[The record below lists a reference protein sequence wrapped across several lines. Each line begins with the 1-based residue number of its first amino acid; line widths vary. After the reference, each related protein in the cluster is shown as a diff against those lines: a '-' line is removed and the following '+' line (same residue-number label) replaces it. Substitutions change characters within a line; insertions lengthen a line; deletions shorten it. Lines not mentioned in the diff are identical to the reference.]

1 MARSDW
7 SSPYSLSTGFFG
19 NLLHH
24 SPSVCLAVIEAG
36 SSPRAS
42 KLSHQEAEPSVV
54 QHDDIHGSGV
64 IQDAIL
70 QVSKKRSRRRSKR
83 RELLCP
89 KHPEQKI
96 FSVSAKYHLYVTEI
110 GQLMLRGL
118 SKRKSDELLAAFN
131 RVLPLTGE
139 WLECFWCEDCQSSS
153 WWHVNRHDQQ
163 EYSLSSIP
171 RELWEQASGVIRA
184 EGNPT
189 VSDFSR
195 RQARA
200 TGVTGLRQ
208 YRFL

>member
-1 MARSDW
+1 MS
-7 SSPYSLSTGFFG
+7 
-19 NLLHH
+19 
-24 SPSVCLAVIEAG
+24 
-36 SSPRAS
+36 RAS
-42 KLSHQEAEPSVV
+42 ELSLQEAEPSVV
-54 QHDDIHGSGV
+54 KQSEIQCSGV
-64 IQDAIL
+64 FQDAIQ
-70 QVSKKRSRRRSKR
+70 QVPKKRSRRRSKR

-89 KHPEQKI
+89 RHPEQKI
-96 FSVSAKYHLYVTEI
+96 FSVSAKYHLYVTEV

-139 WLECFWCEDCQSSS
+139 WLECFWCDDCQSSS
-153 WWHVNRHDQQ
+153 WWHVKRPDQQ

>member
-1 MARSDW
+1 VELQADL
-7 SSPYSLSTGFFG
+7 SSVAPELINHDAQPDVS
-19 NLLHH
+19 H
-24 SPSVCLAVIEAG
+24 VIEFA
-36 SSPRAS
+36 P
-42 KLSHQEAEPSVV
+42 P
-54 QHDDIHGSGV
+54 
-64 IQDAIL
+64 
-70 QVSKKRSRRRSKR
+70 KKRSRKRSKR

-89 KHPEQKI
+89 HHPEQRL
-96 FSVSAKYHLYVTEI
+96 FSVSAKYHLYVTEV
-110 GQLMLRGL
+110 GQLMLRGI

-139 WLECFWCEDCQSSS
+139 WIECFWCDHCQASR
-153 WWHVNRHDQQ
+153 WWHVKRHDAFD
-163 EYSLSSIP
+163 YTLSPVP
-171 RELWEQASGVIRA
+171 RELWEQATGVIRA